1 MEGNPAQGA
10 QNHFYHKIYCFW
22 VSKYLPHSHTQ
33 THRGQHSVF
42 DCSRGAQKC
51 FINLQLL
58 SIYWQHVAAAS
69 LQTQPQL
76 GATNRQR
83 WSRSKSRSHV
93 GWQEEDKKVAREICL
108 PALGQMCEE
117 AAGQTE
123 LTHTYTHTVS
133 YFMRLSFFY
142 LWMPVWEMRTIYNR
156 NCCVCI
162 WITRR
167 IRNQRTIAKSMT
179 MTRATA
185 TTTTIGLPVCQVT
198 VSRQQYKTNV
208 IFYISIVFYD
218 CAQSAHVQGNNNNT
232 EITGKKSSWNCCCCY
247 CCCCC
252 CLPAVNLKLCV

>member
-22 VSKYLPHSHTQ
+22 VSKYLPHSHTD

-69 LQTQPQL
+69 LQTQLQL

-83 WSRSKSRSHV
+83 WSRSKSRSQV

-117 AAGQTE
+117 AAGQPE
-123 LTHTYTHTVS
+123 LTHTHTQTQTQS
-133 YFMRLSFFY
+133 RTSCGYPFFICGC
-142 LWMPVWEMRTIYNR
+142 LFE
-156 NCCVCI
+156 
-162 WITRR
+162 
-167 IRNQRTIAKSMT
+167 K
-179 MTRATA
+179 
-185 TTTTIGLPVCQVT
+185 
-198 VSRQQYKTNV
+198 
-208 IFYISIVFYD
+208 
-218 CAQSAHVQGNNNNT
+218 CAQFT
-232 EITGKKSSWNCCCCY
+232 IEIAACAFG
-247 CCCCC
+247 
-252 CLPAVNLKLCV
+252 